1 MKELVLTEDAVKLLI
16 ESVEDEIRDWQEHN
30 DVLVMHGMDDEVRYY
45 VDKNNIKIGEL
56 KTLLNYLNSLQNV

>member
-30 DVLVMHGMDDEVRYY
+30 DILVMHGIDDKVRYY

-56 KTLLNYLNSLQNV
+56 KTLLNYLKSL